1 MFDNETGFFFDI
13 KFEDDEFI
21 NIYAAEGWTPLFT
34 GVATQ
39 EQAERV
45 KEVMMDITKFDTF
58 IPLPTLA
65 ADHPEFNP
73 ERGYWRGPNWLDQVY
88 FGIAGLQRYGFTKE
102 ADYFINKLLENA
114 KGLKNSDQPIYENYN
129 PLSGKG
135 VKRPHFSWSAAHL
148 LLLLIGK

>member
-1 MFDNETGFFFDI
+1 
-13 KFEDDEFI
+13 
-21 NIYAAEGWTPLFT
+21 
-34 GVATQ
+34 
-39 EQAERV
+39 
-45 KEVMMDITKFDTF
+45 MMDKTKFDTF